1 MEQQSYGV
9 DLDSFENLVQ
19 TQSLGLSEQAQ
30 VSNLLSLHD
39 SSNS

>member
-1 MEQQSYGV
+1 MGRQSYGV

-19 TQSLGLSEQAQ
+19 TQSLGLSEEAH

-39 SSNS
+39 SSDS